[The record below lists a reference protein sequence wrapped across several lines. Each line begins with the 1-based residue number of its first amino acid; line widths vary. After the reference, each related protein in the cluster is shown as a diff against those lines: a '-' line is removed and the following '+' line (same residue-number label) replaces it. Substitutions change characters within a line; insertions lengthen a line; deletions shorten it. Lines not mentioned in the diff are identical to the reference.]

1 MTDIHPVVVGTDG
14 SVRASA
20 AVTQAA
26 EEAALRKLPLRLIYG
41 FAPLYLATGLDPI
54 PRQEVLT
61 DCRAILEAE
70 VDRIHKTFPDLEA
83 TTEVVVA
90 DPAVALEKESETAT
104 ILLVGARGLGAVR
117 RLLLGSVST
126 KVAAY
131 AKCPVIVVR
140 DEPGDPEGPIVV
152 GMAPEEG
159 VNQAVTF
166 AFNEARLRG
175 RRLRVIQ
182 SQQHAAANFE
192 ALPETS
198 LRTMVSTRMADMA
211 KRGEAE
217 FEKIR
222 QANPDVDARFEIR
235 NIHAVDALLDTAG
248 TASLIVVG
256 RHGKSA
262 IAAKLMGSVTH
273 GVLGNAPVV
282 AVIPED

>member
-1 MTDIHPVVVGTDG
+1 MPSVTDQQPAGRPPIRVPVADDH
-14 SVRASA
+14 
-20 AVTQAA
+20 
-26 EEAALRKLPLRLIYG
+26 AL
-41 FAPLYLATGLDPI
+41 
-54 PRQEVLT
+54 
-61 DCRAILEAE
+61 
-70 VDRIHKTFPDLEA
+70 
-83 TTEVVVA
+83 VA

-182 SQQHAAANFE
+182 SQQHAAANTQDE
-192 ALPETS
+192 
-198 LRTMVSTRMADMA
+198 
-211 KRGEAE
+211 
-217 FEKIR
+217 
-222 QANPDVDARFEIR
+222 
-235 NIHAVDALLDTAG
+235 
-248 TASLIVVG
+248 
-256 RHGKSA
+256 RH
-262 IAAKLMGSVTH
+262 
-273 GVLGNAPVV
+273 
-282 AVIPED
+282 DD